1 LIRLGNRWLLTA
13 LRCLLPVLV
22 STPLQIVNRCC
33 SGFLGS
39 GRYNMNVSTLLTF
52 VLLIVTA
59 VAGAIAIIAVLG
71 AAAI

>member
-1 LIRLGNRWLLTA
+1 
-13 LRCLLPVLV
+13 
-22 STPLQIVNRCC
+22 
-33 SGFLGS
+33 
-39 GRYNMNVSTLLTF
+39 MNVSTLLTF